1 MVVNDLR
8 HVSARNARMSIDWI
22 ACVAR
27 RERSLSL
34 KILGVARGGLGECVT
49 NDMVS
54 AAADTELDPNAG

>member
-1 MVVNDLR
+1 
-8 HVSARNARMSIDWI
+8 MSIDWS